1 VTDKEIE
8 NIISELKQNNKKEE
22 SIFGF
27 YHQDGDE
34 HNTSIRANKQG
45 LKLFAVELLKAS
57 VETENRNF
65 ENGEIEYLEIDID
78 WTDSNADFYFN
89 SLELTKKIK
98 TEKDEAFPKYEESWK
113 DKLYGKLIFAI
124 IITLI
129 IMLIIGIITTINW
142 II

>member
-1 VTDKEIE
+1 MTDRKIE
-8 NIISELKQNNKKEE
+8 DIISDLKQNNKKEE

-34 HNTSIRANKQG
+34 YNTSIKANKQG
-45 LKLFAVELLKAS
+45 IKLFAVELLKAS
-57 VETENRNF
+57 IEIENRNF

-89 SLELTKKIK
+89 SLEITQKVK
-98 TEKDEAFPKYEESWK
+98 TEKDEVFPKYEESWK
-113 DKLYGKLIFAI
+113 DKLYGKLIFVI
-124 IITLI
+124 IILLI
-129 IMLIIGIITTINW
+129 LMLIIGIITTINW